1 MGNGSIDK
9 LHGLAI
15 AIKKGEGMVDDL
27 EPLDS
32 MLWFRRIELIA
43 NGELGCI
50 ESSLRHASHL
60 LQLAPLSLRP
70 QVALSIDEES
80 FEALLSAGDFDT
92 AARYLV
98 AQPTALSIE
107 GPGVDLVKA
116 TIRCSILNRT
126 IHGIGKTVAQAVLDA
141 WATCLLCVRTEYGSD
156 LSGLTKRPEEQ
167 SEQRRHLSSC

>member
-1 MGNGSIDK
+1 
-9 LHGLAI
+9 
-15 AIKKGEGMVDDL
+15 MVDDL

-43 NGELGCI
+43 NDELGCV

-60 LQLAPLSLRP
+60 LQLAPLPLRP
-70 QVALSIDEES
+70 QVALSLDEES
-80 FEALLSAGDFDT
+80 FEALLSMGDFDT
-92 AARYLV
+92 AARHLV

-107 GPGVDLVKA
+107 GPGANLVRA

-126 IHGIGKTVAQAVLDA
+126 VDGIGKTIAQAILDA
-141 WATCLLCVRTEYGSD
+141 WATCLLSVRTKYGSD

-167 SEQRRHLSSC
+167 SEQRRHLS